1 MLELN
6 DSGKSVASSFYDGKK
21 PTRIFAHGYTMNGY
35 DNQVVIDMKNGI
47 ATVPIL
53 LP

>member
-6 DSGKSVASSFYDGKK
+6 DTNGLKSSFYDHSK

-35 DNQVVIDMKNGI
+35 DNQVVLDMKQGLNTLEI
-47 ATVPIL
+47 NLIK
-53 LP
+53 